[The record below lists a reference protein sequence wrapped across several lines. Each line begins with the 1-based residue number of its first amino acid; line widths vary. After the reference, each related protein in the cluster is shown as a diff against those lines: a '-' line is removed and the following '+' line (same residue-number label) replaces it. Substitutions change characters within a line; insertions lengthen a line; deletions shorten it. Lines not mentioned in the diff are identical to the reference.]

1 MSNVSIPPTFSGDN
15 LVSGIFD
22 QSTLIDFGELSV
34 IQKSD
39 SYIHVLIAEQLV
51 PLASLF
57 FVVRPSLLVY
67 SLGGSE
73 LLRISQ
79 AHGRPMVC
87 MRRDRGQPEHLIPL
101 LAFGGWA
108 KDKWLRFT
116 FRRNPHSLSDYGWI
130 SEATEE
136 NPLTPEWAS
145 VILSHGQEISHA

>member
-1 MSNVSIPPTFSGDN
+1 MSNVSIPTTFSGYN
-15 LVSGIFD
+15 LASDTVD
-22 QSTLIDFGELSV
+22 QITLIDFGEFSV
-34 IQKSD
+34 IQKSNG
-39 SYIHVLIAEQLV
+39 YVRVRIAEQLV

-67 SLGGSE
+67 SLGGPE
-73 LLRISQ
+73 PMMITQ

-87 MRRDRGQPEHLIPL
+87 MRRDREQPEHQIPL

-116 FRRNPHSLSDYGWI
+116 FRRSPHSLSDYGWI

-136 NPLTPEWAS
+136 NPLTPEWES